1 MSSRRAFAVGL
12 AALVLAACGP
22 RQPLTTWGY
31 SSWFEKG
38 TGGSLG
44 GFKRQQRRCLAAV
57 GLDAPEAVA
66 AESPEEKRFLRC
78 MNAAGWCT
86 HAWDCKKP
94 A

>member
-1 MSSRRAFAVGL
+1 MGFRIALLICGSVFVFAG
-12 AALVLAACGP
+12 CGP
-22 RQPLTTWGY
+22 RQPLTTWQA

-44 GFKRQQRRCLAAV
+44 GFRRQQRLC
-57 GLDAPEAVA
+57 LDALGIDDPEAVA
-66 AESPEEKRFLRC
+66 AEGPEEKRFLRC

-86 HAWDCKKP
+86 NTWKCKKP